1 MGDDGTATAP
11 AGTLARTAVVRVP
24 VVLQM
29 EAAECGAAALT
40 AVLAHHGC
48 HRTLEELRRTC
59 GVSRD
64 GSNALQIAEAA
75 RHYGMEADGLSAELD
90 ELAAVRM
97 PAILHWGFNHFLVLE
112 GFDGTSWHLMDP
124 SLGRR

>member
-1 MGDDGTATAP
+1 MGTEVAMQDVP
-11 AGTLARTAVVRVP
+11 AALERITPVNVP

-48 HRTLEELRRTC
+48 HRTLEELRRAC

-90 ELAAVRM
+90 ELAGVAM

-112 GFDGTSWHLMDP
+112 GFDGSPAVSRHE
-124 SLGRR
+124 